1 MLISLKF
8 KKTALK
14 FKKNMKFMKILK
26 LTISLCGSTRHLH
39 LKRLV
44 EARLVYLRPGLKLSK
59 VKRATKHIWDRLLF
73 GDLWYY
79 SVYAYSP
86 NSWW

>member
-1 MLISLKF
+1 
-8 KKTALK
+8 
-14 FKKNMKFMKILK
+14 MKFMKILK

-59 VKRATKHIWDRLLF
+59 VKRATKHI
-73 GDLWYY
+73 
-79 SVYAYSP
+79 
-86 NSWW
+86 